1 MPRVLEPQQTPSFF
15 VRGPS
20 PFTRL
25 VFFSALSI
33 ALIATDAR
41 LHYLDE
47 VRQGFVALTHP
58 LQSLA
63 NAPSGLFHSTADY
76 ITTHTSLVSKNRQ
89 LDQKTLE
96 QGSKLQKLELLE
108 AENEHLRNLLGASQ
122 SISEPARLGEILHI
136 GRDPFSHKVM
146 VNLGTRQNIT
156 PGQAVV
162 DGNGVIGQITR
173 VYPFSSEVTLITDK
187 ELSIPVQIERNG
199 LRAIA
204 FGLGRD
210 NVIDL
215 PYLPV
220 NVDIQKGDRLIT
232 SGIDGIYPAGLA
244 VAEVVSIDRNPDLSF
259 AQIRSRPLAGV
270 KNHRQV
276 LLISI
281 PVTEPA
287 TGAVVNKSARGAD
300 RTLKL
305 QPALPQSSAQPVP
318 ANPDANRQP

>member
-25 VFFSALSI
+25 VFFSAFSI

-47 VRQGFVALTHP
+47 VRQGFAALTHP
-58 LQSLA
+58 LQTIA
-63 NAPSGLFHSTADY
+63 NVPSGFFHSTSDY
-76 ITTHTSLVSKNRQ
+76 ITTHTSLVSKNRH
-89 LDQKTLE
+89 LE
-96 QGSKLQKLELLE
+96 QKALEQDSKLQKLQLLE

-122 SISEPARLGEILHI
+122 SLSQPARLGEILHI

-146 VNLGTRQNIT
+146 VNLGTRQNIA

-162 DGNGVIGQITR
+162 DGDGVIGQVTR
-173 VYPFSSEVTLITDK
+173 VYPFSSEITLITDK
-187 ELSIPVQIERNG
+187 ELSVPVQIERNG

-204 FGLGRD
+204 FGLGKD

-232 SGIDGIYPAGLA
+232 SGIDGVYPAGLA

-287 TGAVVNKSARGAD
+287 TGEVVNKSARGAD

-305 QPALPQSSAQPVP
+305 QPALPQPTAQPVP
-318 ANPDANRQP
+318 ATPDANRQP